1 VTGRV
6 GIVAATVVWLAA
18 AGSAVPA
25 GIEPGPA
32 GDLRSRI
39 LDELERDGS
48 ENRPPVLAAPMPP
61 MTAADVGR
69 SYVVHLPR
77 FVDPEGGR
85 VTVTVEGETPPGLS
99 VFWRP
104 DGSVQIS
111 GIATVAGH
119 FRFGLIARD
128 RSGALIRV
136 PLEIGVVAGDDN
148 PIRFL
153 PPEAPPPVEAAAGEG
168 GPADPVAAT
177 APDGAEAVLAGL
189 VASFDGG
196 PCFFARPLDAPAGS
210 IHVEGFAS
218 TVDGFLGL
226 EARIL
231 DAVSV
236 EPRIDVRLVSRAQCP
251 AVSFLA
257 ALDRR
262 ITARPLVTL
271 DSYSVGGS
279 VALSGRLSGPFEVAP
294 ALYLVADDGTV
305 TRLDPEL
312 TMTADGATFRV
323 PLQASGDSLGAPQV
337 LLVVNAPA
345 PGPAMEREP
354 DAGDILADLR
364 RAVAGAGGDA
374 AVDAAVFRI
383 VRR

>member
-1 VTGRV
+1 VTGRA

-48 ENRPPVLAAPMPP
+48 ENRPPVLAAPVPPMPP
-61 MTAADVGR
+61 ADVGR

-85 VTVTVEGETPPGLS
+85 VTVTVEGGAPPGLS

-104 DGSVQIS
+104 DGSVQVS

-136 PLEIGVVAGDDN
+136 PLEVDVVAGDDN

-153 PPEAPPPVEAAAGEG
+153 TPEEPPPVDTAAGEG
-168 GPADPVAAT
+168 GPVDPASAT
-177 APDGAEAVLAGL
+177 APGGAEAVVADL
-189 VASFDGG
+189 VVSFDGG
-196 PCFFARPLDAPAGS
+196 PCFFARPLDAAAGS
-210 IHVEGFAS
+210 IHVEGFAAS
-218 TVDGFLGL
+218 VDGFHRL

-231 DAVSV
+231 DAVAV

-251 AVSFLA
+251 VVSFLA
-257 ALDRR
+257 TLDRR
-262 ITARPLVTL
+262 VTGRPLVTL

-279 VALSGRLSGPFEVAP
+279 VALSGRLSGPFEVVP
-294 ALYLVADDGTV
+294 GLYLVADDGAV

-337 LLVVNAPA
+337 LLVVDAPA
-345 PGPAMEREP
+345 PYPATAGAP
-354 DAGDILADLR
+354 DPGDILADLR
-364 RAVAGAGGDA
+364 RAVDGAGGAA